1 MSIYGI
7 GTDLVNINRVQRL
20 YNKYGQKFVD
30 KILLP
35 EEKKLLES
43 NRDPVKFLAKRFA
56 GKEAAAKAFGTGF
69 SQGVNWKDI
78 GVTKNLS
85 GQPKLIFSKKIKALF
100 SQKEILSAHIS
111 LTDDP
116 PWAIAFVILEKN

>member
-7 GTDLVNINRVQRL
+7 GTDLVNINRVQKI

-43 NRDPVKFLAKRFA
+43 NRDPVKFLANRFA

>member
-1 MSIYGI
+1 MSIFGI

-35 EEKKLLES
+35 EEKKLLQS
-43 NRDPVKFLAKRFA
+43 NRDPVKFLANRFA